1 MTYYPEKRS
10 SRENIPGSSR
20 KKVEKKRVRK
30 QIFISG
36 GILTALFVSMLVYMV
51 AYTAGNDRKLL
62 ENEYN
67 GRESAMLS
75 KNLRGKIFSA
85 DGEVLAQSKAGDDGK
100 QVREYPQGKLFSHV
114 IGYTA
119 KGGSGVEKLENYQL
133 IHSDLTLPEKA
144 AYDDRNELYPGN
156 DIYTSLD
163 VKLQKACLNALG
175 NHNGAVIVSE
185 AETGRILAMVSNPD
199 FDPEKVNADWDKYV
213 GSIGDGAMVNRVSQ
227 GLYAPGSTFKIF
239 DAIEFMDEDM
249 NKAMAYTFDCP
260 GYTTIDGE
268 MINCYHWEVH
278 GKVDLKASF
287 AESCNSSF
295 ATIGTSLNRDAFKKT
310 LDNMMFGE
318 KLPYDM
324 ESAVSSFVLDDSTS
338 TKEVMQLSIGQGQTL
353 MSPLHLNMIT
363 QAIANGG
370 VVHKA
375 TVVDK
380 VTSAS
385 GTVLSQTKPEDYRT
399 VMSSEVAQK
408 MQEFMREV
416 VVNGTAT
423 KLSTR
428 PYNAAGKTGTA
439 EFSTNTSDSNVWFTG
454 YAYDDS
460 HPKVAVT
467 IIMEKTA
474 GSGGAY
480 AVPAVRDILDTY
492 FGYTPEPGED
502 DDANYVH
509 VINDHN
515 GDGVPDNAGAAAS
528 NADEGSSKDTAALNI
543 DTNGDGIMDAIDL
556 NGDGVPDAVDTNGD
570 GIPDTN
576 VGGGAT
582 NTSGQNAATAAGAA
596 GTTGAQ
602 DNGQTG
608 TEMQT
613 NTQNST
619 AAGAGT
625 QQDTAGVQT
634 TVQQN
639 TTATQ
644 NAGQQN
650 TTGSQQTTGQNAA
663 GTQNGTLTATQG
675 TAGAQTGAEAQTG
688 TQTGAAGA
696 GTQQNTAGA
705 QGEAAW
711 SEADMQ
717 AAEAAAGQ

>member
-1 MTYYPEKRS
+1 M
-10 SRENIPGSSR
+10 
-20 KKVEKKRVRK
+20 
-30 QIFISG
+30 
-36 GILTALFVSMLVYMV
+36 
-51 AYTAGNDRKLL
+51 
-62 ENEYN
+62 
-67 GRESAMLS
+67 
-75 KNLRGKIFSA
+75 
-85 DGEVLAQSKAGDDGK
+85 
-100 QVREYPQGKLFSHV
+100 
-114 IGYTA
+114 
-119 KGGSGVEKLENYQL
+119 QL
-133 IHSDLTLPEKA
+133 IVR
-144 AYDDRNELYPGN
+144 DDRNFPEPGC
-156 DIYTSLD
+156 I
-163 VKLQKACLNALG
+163 
-175 NHNGAVIVSE
+175 
-185 AETGRILAMVSNPD
+185 
-199 FDPEKVNADWDKYV
+199 
-213 GSIGDGAMVNRVSQ
+213 
-227 GLYAPGSTFKIF
+227 
-239 DAIEFMDEDM
+239 
-249 NKAMAYTFDCP
+249 
-260 GYTTIDGE
+260 
-268 MINCYHWEVH
+268 
-278 GKVDLKASF
+278 
-287 AESCNSSF
+287 
-295 ATIGTSLNRDAFKKT
+295 
-310 LDNMMFGE
+310 MMFGE

-492 FGYTPEPGED
+492 FGYTPKPGED
-502 DDANYVH
+502 DDANFVH

-528 NADEGSSKDTAALNI
+528 NADEGSSKDTAAAALNI

-602 DNGQTG
+602 DNGQTS
-608 TEMQT
+608 TETQT

-639 TTATQ
+639 TTAAQ

-650 TTGSQQTTGQNAA
+650 T
-663 GTQNGTLTATQG
+663 
-675 TAGAQTGAEAQTG
+675 AGAQHAGHSRRPDRCGSADRYADRGGGSRNPAEYSRR
-688 TQTGAAGA
+688 AGRSRVVGSGYAGGRGGRRAVNLIFARGKEEADAVSEEPLLQSEYRASEDSLLEA
-696 GTQQNTAGA
+696 GTSGGHA
-705 QGEAAW
+705 QRLCAVP
-711 SEADMQ
+711 S
-717 AAEAAAGQ
+717 